1 MGRQSA
7 IVGQS
12 HIDFIGHILSLSGI
26 GTSNIPALLAGM
38 MSIVVSVLFR

>member
-26 GTSNIPALLAGM
+26 GTSNIPAFTGGDDVYCG
-38 MSIVVSVLFR
+38 ICFI